1 MNIAQAM
8 LEHGITP
15 PPQPIIYDGRIQRFK
30 NEGDDKNNSWYV
42 AFKNSDYESG
52 AFGCWKLGVDETF
65 CSRDLKTFTEE
76 EKKSYAIK
84 QSEM

>member
-8 LEHGITP
+8 LEHGIIP
-15 PPQPIIYDGRIQRFK
+15 PPRPIIYDGRIQRFK

-52 AFGCWKLGVDETF
+52 AFG
-65 CSRDLKTFTEE
+65 
-76 EKKSYAIK
+76 
-84 QSEM
+84 